1 MVKRQLSMTLGKD
14 AGVVFTAPA
23 DRLLRFILAGGLSV
37 NGTLR
42 QCRKTPYSVDPMHEI
57 EEAAQSEVPFDSLGM
72 SLVHVARH
80 PDSRTVELTTLLKS
94 THLRWQAT
102 DDGRSAADITIAA
115 VSLSKQ
121 RGILASRLRRLTI
134 FSNSQDPARLSASN
148 TLVTITVPVP
158 RSTESVRVVILAQD
172 GGQVGALELEH
183 KVLASAPGSPT
194 PEPQLQQRPGVTSQQ
209 RPSANTADGARQR
222 VGVMYARKGA
232 AGPSHMSAL
241 SAMCLANR

>member
-1 MVKRQLSMTLGKD
+1 
-14 AGVVFTAPA
+14 
-23 DRLLRFILAGGLSV
+23 
-37 NGTLR
+37 
-42 QCRKTPYSVDPMHEI
+42 
-57 EEAAQSEVPFDSLGM
+57 M

-80 PDSRTVELTTLLKS
+80 PDSETVELTTLLKS

-134 FSNSQDPARLSASN
+134 FSNSQDPARLSSSN

-158 RSTESVRVVILAQD
+158 RRTESVRVAILAQD

-194 PEPQLQQRPGVTSQQ
+194 PEPQLQQRP
-209 RPSANTADGARQR
+209 
-222 VGVMYARKGA
+222 
-232 AGPSHMSAL
+232 
-241 SAMCLANR
+241 

>member
-1 MVKRQLSMTLGKD
+1 
-14 AGVVFTAPA
+14 
-23 DRLLRFILAGGLSV
+23 
-37 NGTLR
+37 
-42 QCRKTPYSVDPMHEI
+42 MHEI

-80 PDSRTVELTTLLKS
+80 PDSGTVELTTLLKS

-121 RGILASRLRRLTI
+121 RGILASRLRLTI
-134 FSNSQDPARLSASN
+134 FSNSQDPARLSAAN

-194 PEPQLQQRPGVTSQQ
+194 PEPQLQQRP
-209 RPSANTADGARQR
+209 
-222 VGVMYARKGA
+222 
-232 AGPSHMSAL
+232 
-241 SAMCLANR
+241 